1 MWRFSRAAAWRIRFR
16 ILSGAVSIVLLL
28 SIPRAALLAEGQ
40 VRIGYDD
47 YWYYHGEVEPK
58 PAVATSCNGIPCRQ
72 ICDEALCAHG
82 TGSYGTDGGQSYVG
96 EFRHGWMHGHGE
108 YSSDFVSYVGGFK
121 NGIAVA
127 SQDLATQAAV
137 LDMIEKQIGPNI
149 VLWSSHLICKPP
161 RSGMHVPWH
170 QDTPYWNISGPLP
183 GSIWLALVV
192 PKVRGGNRALL
203 SAPRRPR
210 CRAIG
215 ASRHTSHPCHPGS
228 SGIT

>member
-1 MWRFSRAAAWRIRFR
+1 MWRFSRAEAWRIRFR

-28 SIPRAALLAEGQ
+28 SIPRAALHAEGQ

-121 NGIAVA
+121 NGAFDGDGVLECPDVVAVTVKGRFTEGFM
-127 SQDLATQAAV
+127 D
-137 LDMIEKQIGPNI
+137 GPFEVNGEMKTY
-149 VLWSSHLICKPP
+149 S
-161 RSGMHVPWH
+161 HVPV
-170 QDTPYWNISGPLP
+170 GPVLP
-183 GSIWLALVV
+183 PDKGFSKGLDYASV
-192 PKVRGGNRALL
+192 
-203 SAPRRPR
+203 
-210 CRAIG
+210 AIC
-215 ASRHTSHPCHPGS
+215 PD
-228 SGIT
+228 